1 MDYNLLLFY
10 RVNEFKIEMLQSKNF
25 FHIFE
30 FVVLL
35 ALLVVLCADDTQ
47 SYPTTTTAAVARR
60 HHELNDEV
68 RFS

>member
-10 RVNEFKIEMLQSKNF
+10 RFNEFKIEMLQSKNF

-35 ALLVVLCADDTQ
+35 ALLAVLCADDTQ
-47 SYPTTTTAAVARR
+47 SYPTTTAAVARR